1 MSDINNTG
9 YARVFLKTTMGLD
22 TVGRIQ
28 LCNTV
33 KSLNKHLVYFDNM
46 FFIVNKWDRC

>member
-1 MSDINNTG
+1 MTDSDSTGNT
-9 YARVFLKTTMGLD
+9 RVFFNTIMGLD

-33 KSLNKHLVYFDNM
+33 IYLNKNRVYFDNM
-46 FFIVNKWDRC
+46 HFIVNIWDSY